1 MTFQIMPSTPVSQR
15 PIPIL
20 MYHQIVEP
28 PPKGAPYRSLYV
40 SPDAFSRQLGLLK
53 RLGYTGLSMGN
64 LLPYLRGERQ
74 GKVVGITFDDG
85 YLNNL
90 TNALPILNQ
99 HGFSSTC
106 YAVGGLLGQT
116 NIWDKDAGIGQVP
129 LMDPGGLQRWVQGGQ
144 EVGAHTFKHINM
156 LAVADEACRTD
167 MAQCKDV
174 LESATGV
181 KQAHFCYPYGR
192 YSRVH
197 TLMAREAGYQTATTT
212 RRGRC
217 HSEPDLFQLP
227 RITVARSTTLL
238 ALWLKIATPYEDFRG
253 KREIQRQA
261 VLDARR
267 AQEPGC
273 VLPS

>member
-1 MTFQIMPSTPVSQR
+1 MTVAKR

-40 SPDAFSRQLGLLK
+40 SPEAFARQMGLLK

-64 LLPYLRGERQ
+64 LLPYLRGEKR

-85 YLNNL
+85 YVNNL
-90 TNALPILNQ
+90 LNALPVLSR

-116 NIWDKDAGIGQVP
+116 NIWDKDSGIAQVP
-129 LMDPGGLQRWVQGGQ
+129 LMDPGELRKWVQGGQ
-144 EVGAHTFKHINM
+144 EVGAHTFNHINL
-156 LAVADEACRTD
+156 LAETDEASRSDIT
-167 MAQCKDV
+167 QCKDV
-174 LESATGV
+174 LEAATGV
-181 KQAHFCYPYGR
+181 RQAHFCYPYGR

-197 TLMAREAGYQTATTT
+197 TVMAREAGYQTATTT
-212 RRGRC
+212 RRGRW
-217 HSEPDLFQLP
+217 HGESDLLQLP

-238 ALWLKIATPYEDFRG
+238 ALWLKIVTPYEDLRG
-253 KREIQRQA
+253 KREMGRQA
-261 VLDARR
+261 VLDAQR
-267 AQEPGC
+267 AQGSGC
-273 VLPS
+273 ASPS